1 MSATRA
7 PDFTSDAEMQR
18 SIRWLMGLLLALMGL
33 GVVMVAS
40 ATTAGEFADGGGAD
54 ALVGHVTKVGLALVA
69 LLLGAQLRPRWIEAL
84 AAPLWLVSMVLLVLV
99 LAIGPEWNNAQ
110 RWLVIGPL
118 VVQPSELARLA
129 VMLAV
134 GAWASRAEGR
144 MGEAL
149 HGVVVPFTLIGL
161 PAALVL
167 VQPDFGSTI
176 YLLLMGVLVLWTGGA
191 RSRHLLS
198 VFAAAVALAA
208 IYGLEHFDHVARRF
222 RAFLAPEA
230 GGQVELGLRALGNGH
245 VLGRGLGQREVFVP
259 EAEND
264 FVLAALGEQLGLIGS
279 VGLVLLYG
287 LFLWHGLR
295 LLMGMRTRFGLVVGS
310 GLLLQVLVQA
320 VLNIAV
326 VTAVA
331 PPKGLPLPF
340 VSAGGTSLLVLALST
355 GLFLGLARRP
365 SENPGA
371 VARGAQVSSA

>member
-1 MSATRA
+1 MAVSQG
-7 PDFTSDAEMQR
+7 PEFTSDAQMRR
-18 SIRWLMGLLLALMGL
+18 STRWLMGLLLMLMGL

-40 ATTAGEFADGGGAD
+40 ATAPSELAEGKGYAT
-54 ALVGHVTKVGLALVA
+54 LIGHVTKVGLSLVA
-69 LLLGAQLRPRWIEAL
+69 LLFGAQLRPRWIEAL
-84 AAPLWLVSMVLLVLV
+84 AAPLWLLSLALLVTV
-99 LAIGPEWNNAQ
+99 LIVGPERNNAQ
-110 RWLVIGPL
+110 RWLDLGSL
-118 VVQPSELARLA
+118 SVQPSELARLA

-134 GAWASRAEGR
+134 GAWASRAGTR
-144 MGEAL
+144 MSEAV
-149 HGVVVPFTLIGL
+149 HGVLVPFVLIGL

-167 VQPDFGSTI
+167 IQPDFGSTV

-191 RSRHLLS
+191 RSQHLLA
-198 VFAAAVALAA
+198 VFGATLALAA
-208 IYGLEHFDHVARRF
+208 IYGLERFEHVARRLRGF
-222 RAFLAPEA
+222 MNPEA
-230 GGQVELGLRALGNGH
+230 GGQVEQGLRALGHGH
-245 VLGRGLGQREVFVP
+245 VLGRGLGQREVVVP

-264 FVLAALGEQLGLIGS
+264 FVLAALGEQLGLLGT
-279 VGLVLLYG
+279 VGLVALYA

-295 LLMGMRTRFGLVVGS
+295 LLMGMRTRFGLVVGA

-340 VSAGGTSLLVLALST
+340 VSAGGTSLLVLSLST

-371 VARGAQVSSA
+371 TTDAARARSA

>member
-1 MSATRA
+1 MAVSKA

-18 SIRWLMGLLLALMGL
+18 SIRWMMGLLLALMGV

-40 ATTAGEFADGGGAD
+40 ATAPGAFADGKPAQ
-54 ALVGHVTKVGLALVA
+54 ALEGHVTKVGLAIVA

-84 AAPLWLVSMVLLVLV
+84 AAPLWVLSLLLLVLT

-110 RWLVIGPL
+110 RWLELGPI

-134 GAWASRAEGR
+134 GAWASRPSTR
-144 MGEAL
+144 MAEAL
-149 HGVVVPFTLIGL
+149 HGVVVPFALIGV

-167 VQPDFGSTI
+167 IQPDFGSTV

-198 VFAAAVALAA
+198 VFGAAVALAA
-208 IYGLEHFDHVARRF
+208 IYGLERFDHVARRL
-222 RAFLAPEA
+222 RGFLNPEP

-245 VLGRGLGQREVFVP
+245 VFGQGLGQREVFVP

-264 FVLAALGEQLGLIGS
+264 FVLAALGEQLGLLGS

-295 LLMGMRTRFGLVVGS
+295 LLMGMRTRFGLVVGA

-326 VTAVA
+326 VTAMA

-340 VSAGGTSLLVLALST
+340 VSAGGTSLLVLSLST

-365 SENPGA
+365 SENPDA
-371 VARGAQVSSA
+371 VTSRAQVSSA